1 MICSTKN
8 TPRTFRNG
16 DQVPAYEP
24 TPEQIREACMEIQAE
39 WTPAERRRRANQRS
53 ERMMQ
58 RYVSSRRIVIDHLEL
73 SDVA

>member
-1 MICSTKN
+1 MICSTTNN
-8 TPRTFRNG
+8 TRTFRNG

-24 TPEQIREACMEIQAE
+24 TPEQILAACLEIQGE

-58 RYVSSRRIVIDHLEL
+58 RSVSARRIVVDHLEL

>member
-1 MICSTKN
+1 
-8 TPRTFRNG
+8 
-16 DQVPAYEP
+16 
-24 TPEQIREACMEIQAE
+24 MEIQSE

-58 RYVSSRRIVIDHLEL
+58 RYVSTRRIVIDHLEL